1 MSASILVVGAGGIG
15 GRHLQS
21 LAGLG
26 RPARLAAV
34 EPSAPVRARARGLC
48 PAVQFVDSIDDV
60 AREIDVAIVATASDV
75 RREVVERLL
84 GRAAVRHLILEKV
97 LFQRVGDYAAVGEL
111 IERRGVAAW
120 VNCAQ
125 RLWPQ
130 FRALRAA
137 WPSSGPVQL
146 VVSGSNWGLGCNA
159 IHNLDLLPYLTG
171 DPAVELS
178 AALDPGT
185 VAARRPG
192 FIEFTGRLECADRH
206 GNRVLQTSQR
216 EGTLPLTMEL
226 MIAGRREPWNLAE
239 VPRQSDLTREVVAQL
254 LDTGRCELPAY
265 AESAALHL
273 RMLKVFLDHL
283 ARHGDT
289 GGICAIT

>member
-21 LAGLG
+21 LASLD

-34 EPSAPVRARARGLC
+34 EPCAQMRERARELC
-48 PAVQFVDSIDDV
+48 PAVQFVEGIEAVERD
-60 AREIDVAIVATASDV
+60 IDVAIVATTADA

-97 LFQRVGDYAAVGEL
+97 LFQRAADYEAVGTL
-111 IERRGVAAW
+111 IERRGVSAW

-125 RLWPQ
+125 RMWPQ

-137 WPSSGPVQL
+137 YRASDPVEL

-171 DPAVELS
+171 DTAVELT

-185 VAARRPG
+185 VAAKRPG
-192 FIEFTGRLECADRH
+192 FVEFTGRLECVDRH
-206 GNRVLQTSQR
+206 GNRVLQTSLR
-216 EGTLPLTMEL
+216 EGTLPLTMEVI
-226 MIAGRREPWNLAE
+226 IAGRREPWNLAE
-239 VPRQSDLTREVVAQL
+239 VPSQSDQTREIVAQL
-254 LDTGRCELPAY
+254 LDAGRCELPDY

-289 GGICAIT
+289 RGVCAIT